1 MTGYGR
7 GEATN
12 GETTVVVEIKSV
24 NNRFRDLNLR
34 VPREYMVL
42 EPRVQKE
49 LQERVH
55 RGRLDVF
62 VRRSAMDGGQ
72 TVVPDLG
79 LALKYERA
87 MLAIAQKLGR
97 LNEPAPLSLIL
108 SQPGVLS
115 PSEPEADALAEWG
128 LVATALDAALRD
140 LAAMRAVEGEAL
152 HKELQRL
159 LDELQRHWAD
169 VHSAADGIQERLR
182 QRLSERLHRLLGE
195 LADPHRLTMEAAI
208 LADKA
213 DVTEELARIRSHC
226 KQFADSMKLQEPV
239 GRKLDFL
246 LQELNREVNTVGSK
260 SAEHPI
266 SAHVVDMKSVL
277 ERMRE
282 QVANIE

>member
-1 MTGYGR
+1 
-7 GEATN
+7 
-12 GETTVVVEIKSV
+12 
-24 NNRFRDLNLR
+24 
-34 VPREYMVL
+34 
-42 EPRVQKE
+42 
-49 LQERVH
+49 
-55 RGRLDVF
+55 
-62 VRRSAMDGGQ
+62 
-72 TVVPDLG
+72 VVPDLG
-79 LALKYERA
+79 LAVKYEKA
-87 MLAIAQKLGR
+87 MLAVAQKLGR
-97 LNEPAPLSLIL
+97 LNEPAPLALIL

-115 PSEPEADALAEWG
+115 PSEPEADALGEWG

-140 LAAMRAVEGEAL
+140 LAAMRAIEGEAL

-169 VHSAADGIQERLR
+169 VHSATDGIQERLR

-226 KQFADSMKLQEPV
+226 KQFADGMKLQEPV

-246 LQELNREVNTVGSK
+246 LQELNREVNTIGSK
-260 SAEHPI
+260 AAEHPV
-266 SAHVVDMKSVL
+266 SSRVVDMKSVL

-282 QVANIE
+282 QAANVE